1 MHPGSGGLSVA
12 QVGKPGPG
20 SRKGLLSE
28 EGGRTGQASPPA
40 WGVETLPLATIRATG
55 FGSGKLAW
63 RKTPGSS
70 LLRGGE
76 LGEWHIGLEQRPHSV
91 VGRARAS
98 LEKWEDLYSKPRQT
112 KGRQT
117 QAGQRG
123 GAPGS
128 YSQPS
133 AGPRGKFTSTQTYSP
148 GGQREAVGLS
158 LSTPKG
164 MPSGGR
170 EFHEPGP
177 SASPAHTQPA
187 I

>member
-1 MHPGSGGLSVA
+1 MEAEAGWVHPGSGGLSVA

-40 WGVETLPLATIRATG
+40 WGVETLPLATVRATG

-63 RKTPGSS
+63 RKTPGPS

-148 GGQREAVGLS
+148 GGQGEAVGLS

-164 MPSGGR
+164 MPSAGEGV
-170 EFHEPGP
+170 P
-177 SASPAHTQPA
+177 
-187 I
+187 